1 MQMHILHETR
11 YRYERPVKY
20 SVQSLHLTPRRD
32 QCQRKAE
39 QACSELTGYYAGGID
54 SVVWFSMHL

>member
-32 QCQRKAE
+32 
-39 QACSELTGYYAGGID
+39 
-54 SVVWFSMHL
+54 